1 MEQFATNQL
10 RNVVFLSHSGAGKTS
25 LTEAMLFTT
34 KAINRLGKVEDGNTT
49 SDYEPEEQRRRG
61 SLQTSVVPCVWSKH
75 KINVLDTPGY
85 ADFIGEVVSAL
96 RAADAAVLVVS
107 APSGVEVGTQ
117 QMWRLAQELSLPTI
131 IFVNQMDREHA
142 DFSGV
147 VAQIRERLGKQCV
160 ALTLPVGAEAQFK
173 DVVSLLD
180 GEAPAEVQE
189 AAAQARELL
198 MEAVAETD
206 EELTNK
212 YLESAELESQELEE
226 GLRKGV
232 RSGQVVP
239 VLAGSATMVKG
250 VEQLMDAIVN
260 YLPSPADAPQA
271 TVGGDGQAQK
281 PAADPQG
288 PLAALVFKTTADPF
302 VGKVSYFRI
311 ASGTLKANSEVWN
324 VTKGESERVAQ
335 VSVPCGKTLESMPE
349 LVAGDIGVVAK
360 LAGTTTGDT
369 LGLKANPVRL
379 EGITFPNPI
388 YSVAVYPK
396 SKADLDKMST
406 TLARL
411 AEEDPS
417 LRIGRDAA
425 TGEFVLSGMGDTHL
439 EMLVEKA
446 KRKFGVELG
455 LSTPRVA
462 YLETITK
469 TASVEYKHKKQT
481 GGHGQYAH
489 VFLRLEPLSRGQ
501 GYEFGNKVT
510 GGNVPKEYIPA
521 VDKGIVKAMG
531 EGVVAGYPLVDVR
544 VVLYDGSYHA
554 VDSSNMSFEIA
565 GSMGLR
571 KGVGLAEPALL
582 EPVMRMQ
589 VTMPNQ
595 YTGDVIGDLN
605 TKRARIGGM
614 TPLGDTTVV
623 EAEVPQAEVL
633 QYARSLRS
641 ITQGSGSFS
650 MEFGHYAEVPAQLT
664 QRIVEES
671 KKEPAKV

>member
-49 SDYEPEEQRRRG
+49 SDYEPEEQRRGG

-117 QMWRLAQELSLPTI
+117 QMWRLAQELGLPTI

-142 DFSGV
+142 DFPGV

-160 ALTLPVGAEAQFK
+160 TLSLPVGAEAQFK
-173 DVVSLLD
+173 DAVSLLD

-206 EELTNK
+206 DELTNK
-212 YLESAELESQELEE
+212 YLETAELETQELAE

-260 YLPSPADAPQA
+260 YLPSPAEALQAP
-271 TVGGDGQAQK
+271 GGDGQAQK

-335 VSVPCGKTLESMPE
+335 VSVPCGKTLASVPE

-439 EMLVEKA
+439 EMLAEKA

-462 YLETITK
+462 YLETITA

-521 VDKGIVKAMG
+521 VDKGVVKAME

-571 KGVGLAEPALL
+571 KGVGLAEPVLL

-589 VTMPNQ
+589 VTIPNQ

-671 KKEPAKV
+671 KKEPAKA